1 MSYPMV
7 LALTIGV
14 ALGAGLW
21 LTFVRWPS
29 MRRISFADRVAPQL
43 RANVLG
49 SRILGGM
56 QADASA
62 FGPLGSVFG
71 PLLGDLARWLHQINP
86 ASGTLE
92 SRLRKAGLRITAT
105 EFRASQVAWAAAG
118 FLVAVTWT
126 VFGALAGTTHWL
138 PATVLIVAATIA
150 GFFLREWYLGEQIQ
164 KRSRRILNEFPS
176 IAELLA
182 LSVAAGET
190 STGAIERIS
199 RIVEGELADEFELT
213 LADLRAGATL
223 SAALSRLADR
233 VDLSAMTRFVDAT
246 SVAVERGTPLAE
258 VVRAQAQDVRD
269 AAKRELMET
278 AGKKEIG
285 MLVPVVFG
293 VLPLTIVFAVYPGVS
308 LIDLNL

>member
-1 MSYPMV
+1 MV
-7 LALTIGV
+7 FALTIGV

-21 LTFVRWPS
+21 LTFVRWPA

-56 QADASA
+56 QTDSSA
-62 FGPLGSVFG
+62 LGPLGSVFG
-71 PLLGDLARWLHQINP
+71 PILRDFARWLHRINP

-92 SRLRKAGLRITAT
+92 SRLSKAGLRITAT

-118 FLVAVTWT
+118 FLLAVTWT
-126 VFGALAGTTHWL
+126 VFGALAGTIHWL

-150 GFFLREWYLGEQIQ
+150 AFFLREWYLGEQIQ

-213 LADLRAGATL
+213 LAELRAGATL
-223 SAALSRLADR
+223 SAALNRLADR
-233 VDLSAMTRFVDAT
+233 VDLSAMTRFVDAMT
-246 SVAVERGTPLAE
+246 VAVERGTPLAE

-293 VLPLTIVFAVYPGVS
+293 VLPLTIVFAVYPGLS